1 VNANEYPK
9 QHRPPEHIRQFEIHK
24 MQSPDT
30 YQDDFFR
37 FDFDSKV
44 IFNEK
49 RATKGF
55 FDAKMLES

>member
-1 VNANEYPK
+1 
-9 QHRPPEHIRQFEIHK
+9 

-49 RATKGF
+49 RATKGCSMPKSTIK
-55 FDAKMLES
+55 AL